1 MGSNDHVLEIPLR
14 HLIALAC
21 CLALPV
27 WAADAPSKAPA
38 KAAAKPVAKAP
49 AKPAAKPVT
58 TVAANDSRTRL
69 HSQAAQVASG
79 IRAAEAALTP
89 EELNIAQAVHVGRL
103 PCELGAFVQ
112 LTADE
117 KNPGYFDLK
126 TQGVHYRMV
135 PVPTSTGAVRL
146 EDAKAGAVWLQ
157 LANKSMLMNQK
168 QGRRMAD
175 DCKSP
180 EQTLV
185 AEALLKA
192 PAPSLLE
199 PLPAARTPAPVPE
212 TTAVAVREPTL
223 PVATPLP
230 AVETLSGEK

>member
-1 MGSNDHVLEIPLR
+1 MR

-27 WAADAPSKAPA
+27 WAADAPSKPT
-38 KAAAKPVAKAP
+38 AKPAPKAVAKAP
-49 AKPAAKPVT
+49 AKPAAKPVST
-58 TVAANDSRTRL
+58 ASATATDSRTRL

-89 EELNIAQAVHVGRL
+89 EELNIAQSVHVGRL

-135 PVPTSTGAVRL
+135 PVLTSTGAVRL

-175 DCKSP
+175 ECKSP

-199 PLPAARTPAPVPE
+199 PLPAAARAPAPVPD
-212 TTAVAVREPTL
+212 TTAVAVREPVP
-223 PVATPLP
+223 PVVTPLP
-230 AVETLSGEK
+230 AAETSSGEK